1 MEKIQ
6 FTIPQVRC
14 RIAIIEIG
22 SKSIRLKI
30 HDVTDEGLKYVY
42 SDSEFILPGSIVSKP
57 LNIVHKKLD
66 EIREYVKAYRAIAE
80 DKKAD
85 IIEVFGTEV
94 LRNLIDEHQDIL
106 QKILPDAKALDGRSE
121 ALCGLIS
128 AIKSLPSKINL
139 DDEMLLIDQGSGSVQ
154 IARGRLVKDGI
165 ELEESTSYPLGT
177 NVLFQIL
184 EESGDSI
191 LNGKLAMFMSQLDAN
206 LIQLDSNPQ
215 TCEGLITVVTGSVA
229 TKAVW
234 LREKLSLI
242 EQENKHSY
250 GQSSKFLEIN
260 YDRNRVH
267 EQTYTTRE
275 ITPDITMLLT
285 AVRQDEKETRKFV
298 SPENPNGRTLE
309 EQVVGLITLKKLLD
323 KRQVN
328 SFIVSTEGINVGITW
343 ALASASKILSYYR
356 A

>member
-1 MEKIQ
+1 MEKIR
-6 FTIPQVRC
+6 FTIPQVRR

-22 SKSIRLKI
+22 SKSVRFRI
-30 HDVTDEGLKYVY
+30 HDFTDGVLKYVY
-42 SDSEFILPGSIVSKP
+42 SDSKFILPGSVVGKP

-66 EIREYVKAYRAIAE
+66 EVRECVKAYRAIAE

-94 LRNLIDEHQDIL
+94 LRNLIDEHRDIL
-106 QKILPDAKALDGRSE
+106 QEILPDTKALDGRSE

-128 AIKSLPSKINL
+128 AIKSLPMKIDL
-139 DDEMLLIDQGSGSVQ
+139 GDEVLLIDQGSGSVQ
-154 IARGRLVKDGI
+154 IARGRLIKDGI
-165 ELEESTSYPLGT
+165 ELGESTSYPLGT
-177 NVLFQIL
+177 NVLFRIL
-184 EESGDSI
+184 EESGDSV
-191 LNGKLAMFMSQLDAN
+191 LNGKLAMFVRQLDAN
-206 LIQLDSNPQ
+206 LVQLDSNPQ
-215 TCEGLITVVTGSVA
+215 NCEGLITVVTGSVA

-242 EQENKHSY
+242 EQENKYSN
-250 GQSSKFLEIN
+250 GQSSKLLEIN

-328 SFIVSTEGINVGITW
+328 SFVVSTEGINLGIAW
-343 ALASASKILSYYR
+343 ALASTSNILSYYR